1 MPKNMTSSAEGIEW
15 DLTDFYDSLEDP
27 RIDKD
32 IEEALKRADDFG
44 EKYRGKVEER
54 ELTPAEL
61 DEAMEEYEAIYEL
74 MGKVGSYAVLAYSV
88 DTQDADRG
96 ALYARAQQ
104 KSSEMKNKLIFF
116 ELEWQNL
123 EDEDAEEYLEAGE
136 LDKYSSLLRHWR
148 KYTPYMLSEKEE
160 QLVESLQNTGKKA
173 FVRLFDET
181 LGDIEVSIEK
191 DGEEKKMVLDQALS
205 LLYEEDRELRKEATR
220 GVTEA
225 LKSKKKLLSFIFNN
239 IVLNHDTIGKFR
251 NYPHPMTPRNL
262 DNRVDKETVDALIEA
277 CMNNVDMVHRFY
289 DIKKD
294 ILGYDKLY
302 DHDRYN
308 PLPGAQSEITFEES
322 KEKVLDA
329 YERFSPKMKEIA
341 EKFFEESWIDAQLKS
356 GKRGGAFSASTVPS
370 VHPYI
375 LLNFTDKPRDAMTMA
390 HELGHGIHQYLAKE
404 QGYLQQSTPLT
415 TAEMASVFGEMLLF
429 DKMLK
434 EEEDPEAKLA
444 LIGNK
449 LQGEYATVF
458 RQIVMTRFELALHEA
473 RVKEGELKPERI
485 NELWLEA
492 NREQFGD
499 SVELSDDYGW
509 WWSYVLHFVHYPF
522 YCYAYAFGDLLV
534 LALYGLYQEQGDEF
548 APKYVKLLSKG
559 GSEDPKDLLSEIGVD
574 ITDPEFWQKGLSVL
588 REHLEIMEDLLEAS
602 T

>member
-61 DEAMEEYEAIYEL
+61 DEAMKEYEAIYEL

-181 LGDIEVSIEK
+181 LGDIEVPVEK

-341 EKFFEESWIDAQLKS
+341 EKFFEESWIDAQLKA

-390 HELGHGIHQYLAKE
+390 HELGHGIHQYLARE

-434 EEEDPEAKLA
+434 EEEDPKAKLA

>member
-61 DEAMEEYEAIYEL
+61 DEAMKEYEAIYEL

-181 LGDIEVSIEK
+181 LGDIEVPVEK

-341 EKFFEESWIDAQLKS
+341 EKFFEESWIDAQLKA

-390 HELGHGIHQYLAKE
+390 HELGHGIHQYLARE

>member
-341 EKFFEESWIDAQLKS
+341 EKFFEESWIDAQLKA

-390 HELGHGIHQYLAKE
+390 HELGHGIHQYLARE

-574 ITDPEFWQKGLSVL
+574 ITDPGFWNKGLSVL
-588 REHLEIMEDLLEAS
+588 REHLETMEGLLEAS